1 MQLNPNNVPYEE
13 IPPLIRVMAL
23 FCMSGTPLSPR
34 VIAQAQE
41 QHPEYFAEELENKR
55 RFDAIPVEVHQRY
68 AQLSWRLRG
77 ICLHGIPREGL
88 YENMHNPTGYQAY
101 LRKKKVREPY
111 YQQALPLLHAR
122 AYAGYDFPYDVF
134 FSRHF

>member
-41 QHPEYFAEELENKR
+41 QHPEHFVEELDNKR
-55 RFDAIPVEVHQRY
+55 RFDAIPVEVHRRY
-68 AQLSWRLRG
+68 AELSWRLRG
-77 ICLHGIPREGL
+77 ICLHGITQQGL
-88 YENMHNPTGYQAY
+88 YEKLDNPGRYQLY
-101 LRKKKVREPY
+101 LAKKKTREPY
-111 YQQALPLLHAR
+111 YQLALPLLHAR
-122 AYAGYDFPYDVF
+122 AYAGYDFPYDAYF
-134 FSRHF
+134 NRLF